1 MIEPWQLTREQWNA
15 ERQRLRPEVAQCNFT
30 KASASQD
37 IARHERLTWL
47 LFDVHAE
54 TSARLKAA
62 AAGECHMTR
71 EEAQA
76 CLDELARPVT
86 YDDVLAR
93 AKRLG
98 LMTEAA

>member
-1 MIEPWQLTREQWNA
+1 MIEPWQLSREQWDA
-15 ERQRLRPEVAQCNFT
+15 ERQRLRPEVAQCNLT

-37 IARHERLTWL
+37 VARHERLTWL
-47 LFDVHAE
+47 LFDVHAS

-62 AAGECHMTR
+62 AQGELAMSR

-76 CLDELARPVT
+76 CLEELARPVT
-86 YDDVLAR
+86 YDDVITRAR
-93 AKRLG
+93 RLG